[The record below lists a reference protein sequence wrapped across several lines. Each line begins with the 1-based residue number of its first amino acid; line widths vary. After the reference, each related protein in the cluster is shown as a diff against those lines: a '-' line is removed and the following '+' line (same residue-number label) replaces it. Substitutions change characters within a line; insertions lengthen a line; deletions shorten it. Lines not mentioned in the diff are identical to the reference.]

1 MRAISSFLAV
11 TSTLGAIG
19 WLNAAPAREVRLD
32 ALDSSETSQQV
43 ARSNHDIAA
52 SPNWID
58 ELSRPSRETPPHP
71 VIRFAENDPSH
82 SGNPTIA
89 PLKWAGLVVNYE
101 MFEKDG
107 KKYPGVCTGQ
117 FIAPRVVLTAAH
129 CVQDSKTGAWYDL
142 KKTYFLLQYQNKSF
156 SQSYRAIC
164 ASRFDGWWPAQLR
177 SPNTEERN
185 RAEQNRWQW
194 DYAMILVDRSSTTGY
209 YPKLTLDWQQGRYP
223 HATATGYPAAM
234 LGGQIIQIADG
245 DIFFPNSRIPNIVAL
260 RHNSADLT
268 QGSSGGAWVAYFD
281 KGEDGEYNKVIPV
294 TSFTNKSQPGVSFGP
309 YLTSAFDRL
318 LDYVSKGCSR

>member
-107 KKYPGVCTGQ
+107 KKYPGACTGQ

-129 CVQDSKTGAWYDL
+129 CVQDRKTGAWYDL
-142 KKTYFLLQYQNKSF
+142 KKMYFLLQYQNKSF
-156 SQSYRAIC
+156 SQSYQAIC

-209 YPKLTLDWQQGRYP
+209 YQKWTFDWQGRYRG
-223 HATATGYPAAM
+223 ATATGYPVAM
-234 LGGQIIQIADG
+234 LGGQIIQIAYG
-245 DIFFPNSRIPNIVAL
+245 DILFPNPRNPNTVAL
-260 RHNSADLT
+260 RHNRADLT
-268 QGSSGGAWVAYFD
+268 QGSSGGAWVANFD
-281 KGEDGEYNKVIPV
+281 KREDGEYNTVIAV
-294 TSFTNKSQPGVSFGP
+294 TSFISKSQPGVSFGP
-309 YLTSAFDRL
+309 YPTSAFDRL

>member
-1 MRAISSFLAV
+1 M
-11 TSTLGAIG
+11 
-19 WLNAAPAREVRLD
+19 
-32 ALDSSETSQQV
+32 
-43 ARSNHDIAA
+43 
-52 SPNWID
+52 
-58 ELSRPSRETPPHP
+58 
-71 VIRFAENDPSH
+71 AENDPSH

-107 KKYPGVCTGQ
+107 KKYPGACTGQ

-129 CVQDSKTGAWYDL
+129 CVQDRKTGAWYDL
-142 KKTYFLLQYQNKSF
+142 KKMYFLLQYQNKSF

-209 YPKLTLDWQQGRYP
+209 YQKWTFDWQGRYRG
-223 HATATGYPAAM
+223 ATATGYPVAM
-234 LGGQIIQIADG
+234 LGGQIIQIAYG
-245 DIFFPNSRIPNIVAL
+245 DILFPNPRNPNTVAL
-260 RHNSADLT
+260 RHNRADLT
-268 QGSSGGAWVAYFD
+268 QGSSGGAWVANFD
-281 KGEDGEYNKVIPV
+281 KREDGKYNIVIAV
-294 TSFTNKSQPGVSFGP
+294 SSFISESQSGVSFGP
-309 YLTSAFDRL
+309 YPTSAFDRL

>member
-107 KKYPGVCTGQ
+107 KKYNRACTGQ

-129 CVQDSKTGAWYDL
+129 CVQDRKTGAWYDL
-142 KKTYFLLQYQNKSF
+142 KKMYFLLQYQNKSF
-156 SQSYRAIC
+156 SQSYQAIC

-209 YPKLTLDWQQGRYP
+209 YQKWTFDWQGRYRG
-223 HATATGYPAAM
+223 ATATGYPVAM
-234 LGGQIIQIADG
+234 LGGQIIQIAYG
-245 DIFFPNSRIPNIVAL
+245 DILFPNPRNPNTVAL
-260 RHNSADLT
+260 RHNRAALT
-268 QGSSGGAWVAYFD
+268 RGSSGGAWVANFD
-281 KGEDGEYNKVIPV
+281 KREDVEYNTVISV
-294 TSFTNKSQPGVSFGP
+294 TSFISKPQSGVSFGP
-309 YLTSAFDRL
+309 YPTSAFDRL